1 MFQQQWRTE
10 LQPLAVTGED
20 FAEVSATE
28 AAEVAAED
36 AGEGAAAAEEAGAR
50 RTRSGSP

>member
-28 AAEVAAED
+28 AVEVAAED
-36 AGEGAAAAEEAGAR
+36 AGEGAEAAGVAAAR
-50 RTRSGSP
+50 RTRNGSP

>member
-28 AAEVAAED
+28 AVEVAAED
-36 AGEGAAAAEEAGAR
+36 AAVVAGDAEVAAAR

>member
-10 LQPLAVTGED
+10 LQPLVVIGED

-28 AAEVAAED
+28 AVEVAAEG

-50 RTRSGSP
+50 RTRNGSL